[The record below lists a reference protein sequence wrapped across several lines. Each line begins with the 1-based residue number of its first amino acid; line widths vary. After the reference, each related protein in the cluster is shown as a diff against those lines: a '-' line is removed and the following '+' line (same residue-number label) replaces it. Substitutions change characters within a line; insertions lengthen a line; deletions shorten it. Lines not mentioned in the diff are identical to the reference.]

1 MNKSFFTGQL
11 ILASSSPRRRELL
24 SQAGYSFT
32 VVPPR
37 AQEPSGLDISS
48 PVEYAEYLAHFK
60 AADVARLHR
69 QDIVLGADTIVACN
83 GRILGKARDAEDAR
97 AMLSE
102 LSAVR
107 HVVITAIA
115 LLGPGQARTVCSA
128 ETHVTMKPMSASEID
143 AYVRSGEWQD
153 KAGAYAIQETA
164 DRFVVKLEGSK
175 SNVVGLPVEL
185 LEQMLKN
192 HGTG

>member
-1 MNKSFFTGQL
+1 
-11 ILASSSPRRRELL
+11 
-24 SQAGYSFT
+24 
-32 VVPPR
+32 
-37 AQEPSGLDISS
+37 
-48 PVEYAEYLAHFK
+48 
-60 AADVARLHR
+60 
-69 QDIVLGADTIVACN
+69 
-83 GRILGKARDAEDAR
+83 
-97 AMLSE
+97 
-102 LSAVR
+102 
-107 HVVITAIA
+107 VVITAIA
-115 LLGPGQARTVCSA
+115 LLGPGQARTVRSA